1 MPTEYSGG
9 GDPKRTIDLL
19 WGRVNQPKRGPRLSL
34 SGEEIARRAIA
45 IADADGLAAVTMRRV
60 AEELGVTAMS
70 LYTYFPGKAELLD
83 VMADL
88 ALKHLDLRDDV
99 GEGWRAKLEHIS
111 REKWAMWL
119 RHPWMLELSTARPV
133 MGPNLLAK
141 YEYELRAVDGL
152 GLDIVD
158 MDRVVSLLEGY
169 VHGAA
174 RGAVESARGSQVT
187 GTTDEEWF
195 RAFEPHLREVAP
207 EEQFPL
213 AWKVGEAAAE
223 EYGGVY
229 PADNYFEF
237 GLARILDGI
246 EHWLNQ
252 KTLGGAS
259 K

>member
-19 WGRVNQPKRGPRLSL
+19 WGRTKQSKRGPKLSL

-45 IADADGLAAVTMRRV
+45 IADAEGLAAVTMRRV

-70 LYTYFPGKAELLD
+70 LYTYFPGKSELLD
-83 VMADL
+83 VMVDL
-88 ALKHLDLRDDV
+88 ALGHLDLSAEV
-99 GEGWRAKLEHIS
+99 GDGWRAKLEHVS

-119 RHPWMLELSTARPV
+119 RHPWMLEISPVRPV
-133 MGPNLLAK
+133 MGPNLMARF
-141 YEYELRAVDGL
+141 EYELRAVDGL
-152 GLDIVD
+152 GLEIVD
-158 MDRVVSLLEGY
+158 MDRVVSLVEGY

-174 RGAVESARGSQVT
+174 RGAVDIARGGQLT
-187 GTTDEEWF
+187 GATDQEWF
-195 RAFEPHLREVAP
+195 GAFEPHLREVAP

-213 AWKVGEAAAE
+213 AWEVGEAAAE

-246 EHWLNQ
+246 EAWLLRQ
-252 KTLGGAS
+252 QGS
-259 K
+259 EPD

>member
-19 WGRVNQPKRGPRLSL
+19 WGRVKQPKRGPKLSL

-45 IADADGLAAVTMRRV
+45 IADAEGLPAVTMRRV

-70 LYTYFPGKAELLD
+70 LYTYFPGKSELLD
-83 VMADL
+83 VMVDL
-88 ALKHLDLRDDV
+88 ALGHVNLDAEV
-99 GEGWRAKLEHIS
+99 PGGWRPKLEHVS

-119 RHPWMLELSTARPV
+119 RHPWMLEISTSRPV
-133 MGPNLLAK
+133 MGPNLIAR
-141 YEYELRAVDGL
+141 YEYELCAVDGL
-152 GLDIVD
+152 GLEIVD
-158 MDRVVSLLEGY
+158 MDRVVSLVDGY

-174 RGAVESARGSQVT
+174 RGAVESARGGQLT

-195 RAFEPHLREVAP
+195 RSFEPHLREVAP
-207 EEQFPL
+207 EDQFPL
-213 AWKVGEAAAE
+213 ASKVGAAAAE

-252 KTLGGAS
+252 KERDSAT

>member
-19 WGRVNQPKRGPRLSL
+19 WGRTKQPKRGPKLSL

-45 IADADGLAAVTMRRV
+45 IADTEGLAAVTMRRV

-70 LYTYFPGKAELLD
+70 LYTYFPGKSELLD
-83 VMADL
+83 VMVDL
-88 ALKHLDLRDDV
+88 ALGHLDLNAEV
-99 GEGWRAKLEHIS
+99 GEGWRAKLEHVS
-111 REKWAMWL
+111 REKWAMWH
-119 RHPWMLELSTARPV
+119 RHPWMLEVSTSRPV
-133 MGPNLLAK
+133 MGPNLIAK
-141 YEYELRAVDGL
+141 YEYELRAVDDIGL
-152 GLDIVD
+152 GIVD
-158 MDRVVSLLEGY
+158 MDRVVSLVEGY

-174 RGAVESARGSQVT
+174 RGAVDAARGQALT
-187 GTTDEEWF
+187 GASDEEWY
-195 RAFEPHLREVAP
+195 RSFEPHLREVAP
-207 EEQFPL
+207 QDQFPL

-246 EHWLNQ
+246 EAWM
-252 KTLGGAS
+252 GRMDPGS
-259 K
+259 R